1 MANPLEV
8 ALIIDPGRPYDRRII
23 RGVAAYVQRYRKDW
37 SLYVEEDPL
46 ARLPDLDAWAGDGI
60 LANFDD
66 RRIAEAVVSHGIPVV
81 GIGGGYGYYEEKPEI
96 PYVRTDNRAIAQLA
110 ASHLIDLGFRNFAY
124 CSEPPTRSNGW
135 AKERA
140 DAFAE
145 FLAEAGFECEIYSG
159 RFSPSKQWR
168 KSQAGLQKWLSRL
181 PRPIGMMACNDA
193 RARHVIQAC
202 RAAGLRV
209 PDDIAIVGV
218 DNDDI
223 MCELTQPPL
232 TSIEQGAMRVGFEAA
247 ALLDDMMA
255 GNEPRQFRT
264 AVTPEGLVARQSTD
278 VMAVADEEV
287 AEAIRYIRQH
297 ACDPVQVRDVLEMA
311 RMSRSTL
318 EARFRDTIGRSIHA
332 EIRRVQIDTARRL
345 LITTSMPIKEVVQRV
360 GVSSVQYFTAMI
372 RHSTGQ
378 TPGEIRKAA
387 LR

>member
-1 MANPLEV
+1 MANRLEV

-23 RGVAAYVQRYRKDW
+23 RGVAAYVQRRRRDW

-46 ARLPDLDAWAGDGI
+46 ARLPDLNAWAGDGI

-66 RRIAEAVVSHGIPVV
+66 RRIAEAVTSRGVPVV
-81 GIGGGYGYYEEKPEI
+81 GVGGGYGYYEENPNI
-96 PYVRTDNRAIAQLA
+96 PYVRTDNRAIARLA
-110 ASHLIDLGFRNFAY
+110 ARHLIDLGFRRFAY

-135 AKERA
+135 TKERA
-140 DAFAE
+140 DAFCECVAE
-145 FLAEAGFECEIYSG
+145 VGFDCEVYAGRYS
-159 RFSPSKQWR
+159 PAKQWR
-168 KSQAGLQKWLSRL
+168 RSQAALQKWLSRL
-181 PRPIGMMACNDA
+181 ERPIGMMACNDA
-193 RARHVIQAC
+193 RARHVLQAC
-202 RAAGLRV
+202 RVVGLRV

-255 GNEPRQFRT
+255 GKPPRQQRT
-264 AVTPEGLVARQSTD
+264 AVAPEGLVARQSTD

-287 AEAIRYIRQH
+287 AGAIRFIRQH
-297 ACDPVQVRDVLEMA
+297 ACDPIQVRDVLQMA
-311 RMSRSTL
+311 GMSRSTL
-318 EARFRDTIGRSIHA
+318 EGRFRETIGRSIHA

-372 RHSTGQ
+372 RHATGQ
-378 TPGEIRKAA
+378 TPGEIRKSA